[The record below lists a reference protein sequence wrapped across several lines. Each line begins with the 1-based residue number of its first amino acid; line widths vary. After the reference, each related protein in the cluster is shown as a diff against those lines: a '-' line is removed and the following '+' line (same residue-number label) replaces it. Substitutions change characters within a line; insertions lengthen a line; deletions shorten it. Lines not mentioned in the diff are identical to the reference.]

1 MSVANRLDRPAFK
14 RSPVGRALT
23 SRWGARLTSYVVFII
38 GWQLL
43 AMLVERVP
51 GPWETMDFIWRE
63 VSGGDLG
70 GVRKGQFL
78 EHFGATV
85 PRFAIGLIA
94 SFVVGTVVGIAIG
107 SVSFVRALLSDVL
120 LVFLALPAI
129 IWAFLTVM
137 WYGLGWEA
145 PVYTVILSATP
156 FVAVNVAQGVR
167 AVSPELHRMSDAFG
181 VPRNRRLRSLM
192 LPAVT
197 GYLFTGL
204 RFAVIIGWNA
214 VLLAEWFGA
223 TDGVGWRARLWYDA
237 ARYRGFI
244 GWAIIFIVFIF
255 LLDGLVLSPIQKRAF
270 RWRDSAGDDLEL
282 ELELGV
288 TDMETIAKTQF
299 L

>member
-1 MSVANRLDRPAFK
+1 VAFL
-14 RSPVGRALT
+14 V
-23 SRWGARLTSYVVFII
+23 

-43 AMLVERVP
+43 AWYVERVP
-51 GPWETMDFIWRE
+51 APWETFDFIWRE
-63 VSGGDLG
+63 VSGGSHG
-70 GVRKGQFL
+70 GVRPGEFW

-85 PRFAIGLIA
+85 PRFLIGLG
-94 SFVVGTVVGIAIG
+94 FGFLLGVLLGIAIG
-107 SVSFVRALLSDVL
+107 TSSFLRALLSDML

-137 WYGLGWEA
+137 WFGLGWEA

-167 AVSPELHRMSDAFG
+167 SVSPDLHRMSEAYG
-181 VPRNRRLRSLM
+181 VPRNRRIRSLL

-204 RFAVIIGWNA
+204 RFAVIISWNA

-223 TDGVGWRARLWYDA
+223 VDGVGWRARLWYDA
-237 ARYRGFI
+237 ARYRGFL

-255 LLDGLVLSPIQKRAF
+255 LLDGLVLSPLQRRAF
-270 RWRDSAGDDLEL
+270 RWRQSRAPDLDDEGPGGFDAD
-282 ELELGV
+282 ERAVVG
-288 TDMETIAKTQF
+288 I
-299 L
+299 